1 MSIAT
6 EISRLQ
12 TAKANIKSAIED
24 KGVAVP
30 SSATLDTYDE
40 YISAITTGGGYQI
53 LDYIQ
58 SDGTF
63 YIPTGIYL
71 TSDMWYDY
79 KFKVTTAPESGVQKH
94 LFSGDY
100 FRVAQI
106 GSTGNFYV
114 RRGGD
119 TNRLLVSADPKFT
132 VGTELNVVAFKG
144 GNDVFVNGVSRGSV
158 AADSTTSDRVDAWF
172 FSVNNTSDIA
182 TYGIV
187 GQLFYMKIGTGSTL
201 LYNFVPAKRISDDN
215 VGLLDIVN
223 NTFYPSV
230 TPEYFRI
237 TNRTSSNG
245 TITIT
250 KATNAPAISYR
261 TKTSGGSWSNVVTQS
276 SNTTTVTLPMN
287 DYVEFS
293 GFNPSGAT
301 STANT
306 YNIKVNVAHN
316 VSGDLSTFIQT
327 PYYPAF
333 FQDNVNL
340 VDASGLILPG
350 DNLANDAYFR
360 MFYGCTGLTSAPA
373 ELPAMSIADRCYSQ
387 MFRNDTSLVNAP
399 ALPATSLTNSC
410 YEAMFASC
418 SSLATGPDLKAK
430 VLNVKSYQNT
440 FYGCSSLSSVVCL
453 ATDISATNCL
463 NAFMSGVGSG
473 GTLYCDSTMVNEWT
487 SRVPSGWSVQVYS
500 E

>member
-30 SSATLDTYDE
+30 SSATLETYDE
-40 YISAITTGGGYQI
+40 YIQQI
-53 LDYIQ
+53 
-58 SDGTF
+58 S
-63 YIPTGIYL
+63 
-71 TSDMWYDY
+71 
-79 KFKVTTAPESGVQKH
+79 TAP
-94 LFSGDY
+94 
-100 FRVAQI
+100 A
-106 GSTGNFYV
+106 
-114 RRGGD
+114 
-119 TNRLLVSADPKFT
+119 
-132 VGTELNVVAFKG
+132 
-144 GNDVFVNGVSRGSV
+144 
-158 AADSTTSDRVDAWF
+158 
-172 FSVNNTSDIA
+172 
-182 TYGIV
+182 
-187 GQLFYMKIGTGSTL
+187 
-201 LYNFVPAKRISDDN
+201 
-215 VGLLDIVN
+215 
-223 NTFYPSV
+223 

-237 TNRTSSNG
+237 TSRSGGGG

-250 KATNAPAISYR
+250 KASAAPSISFRTSTNGSDWGNVISM
-261 TKTSGGSWSNVVTQS
+261 TA
-276 SNTTTVTLPMN
+276 NTITVYLPVMG
-287 DYVEFS
+287 YVEFA

-301 STANT
+301 STTNT

-350 DNLANDAYFR
+350 DNLTNDAYFR

-399 ALPATSLTNSC
+399 ALPATSLTDSC

-430 VLNVKSYQNT
+430 VLNVKSYQNM
-440 FYGCSSLSSVVCL
+440 FNGCSSLSSVVCL
-453 ATDISATNCL
+453 ATDISATQCL
-463 NAFMSGVGSG
+463 NAFMTGVGSG